1 MFQLYWICLPS
12 HPSLPLV
19 CMFVFVVSI
28 WHLKSCRWPK
38 LPRDP
43 ACYQSCGHGE
53 EPATLPVEGAE
64 AEVQP
69 EEHPWLC
76 SLKTVAQL
84 DPAFPSRHR
93 CGVTILS
100 GSHWVCPRINFGDTP
115 LKFHETPPG
124 LRGPPD
130 TKQTV
135 LSSKVGFVISYCH

>member
-19 CMFVFVVSI
+19 CMFVFVVSF

-69 EEHPWLC
+69 EALRLQQVLIKPR
-76 SLKTVAQL
+76 KTAAV
-84 DPAFPSRHR
+84 HR
-93 CGVTILS
+93 RQSEG
-100 GSHWVCPRINFGDTP
+100 
-115 LKFHETPPG
+115 G
-124 LRGPPD
+124 LL
-130 TKQTV
+130 TLVNQ
-135 LSSKVGFVISYCH
+135 I